1 MAAEHPTRLVLG
13 LSELGTANVLQRG
26 KTTCSDTLGHV
37 EVRDVEG
44 RDAMHAKMLSAFET

>member
-13 LSELGTANVLQRG
+13 LSGLGTANVLQRG

-37 EVRDVEG
+37 EGRDVEG